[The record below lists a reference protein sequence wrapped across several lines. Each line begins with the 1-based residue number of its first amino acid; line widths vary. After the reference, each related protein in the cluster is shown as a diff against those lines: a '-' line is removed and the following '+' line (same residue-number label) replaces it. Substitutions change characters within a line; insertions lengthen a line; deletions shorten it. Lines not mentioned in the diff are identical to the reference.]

1 MVQCPVSCAT
11 CDMTSIKST
20 RRIVASIIAVLAF
33 GGLMNALAIFHGWYG
48 ETQESASCV
57 FGGGCGEVL
66 ASPYAT
72 FLSIPLSIWGIAF
85 YLGMVILG
93 LVFLARERVYILRL
107 LTLGVFCGLLF
118 SLYLFIVQA
127 AIIGTFCSSC
137 LFSFADTILMAGAVG
152 AFFKNILK

>member
-1 MVQCPVSCAT
+1 MALV
-11 CDMTSIKST
+11 KNT
-20 RRIVASIIAVLAF
+20 RRIVAGIITILAF

-72 FLSIPLSIWGIAF
+72 FLSVPLSIWGIVF

-93 LVFLARERVYILRL
+93 LIFLAREHLCILRL
-107 LTLGVFCGLLF
+107 LSLGVFCGLLF

-137 LFSFADTILMAGAVG
+137 LFSFADTILMAGVVG